1 MTTGAKIGT
10 GVGAVCGFAFVGFIV
25 YFITFLLRR
34 RHQDKINA
42 ERARQIQAKTGRT
55 FSSSNDG
62 GHGRGGPTGGTAQA
76 DFGGASSPIS
86 RGATAPQYSG
96 TETMNNQ
103 NRQHDEI
110 LPAVPQRVRSQSS
123 QADYQHLAND
133 EPFDPAYMSRPT
145 TRSPSNGSG
154 SPQERYRPYR
164 TPTLSNAHELGNID
178 PVAAVQYNQ
187 LPSHYSIS
195 GSAATYPTQV
205 PPRRATPAQE
215 LAAARLRS
223 NISPMGLAGI
233 DG

>member
-10 GVGAVCGFAFVGFIV
+10 VVGAVCGFAFAGFIV

-34 RHQDKINA
+34 RHHDKINA
-42 ERARQIQAKTGRT
+42 ERARQIQAKTGRN
-55 FSSSNDG
+55 FSSNING
-62 GHGRGGPTGGTAQA
+62 GHDRGGATRGTAQA
-76 DFGGASSPIS
+76 DFPGTSSPMS
-86 RGATAPQYSG
+86 RETTAPQYFP
-96 TETMNNQ
+96 MNNQ

-110 LPAVPQRVRSQSS
+110 LPPVPQRVHSLSS
-123 QADYQHLAND
+123 QTSYHHLAND

-145 TRSPSNGSG
+145 ARTPSNGSL
-154 SPQERYRPYR
+154 SPQEQYRPYR

-195 GSAATYPTQV
+195 GSAMTYPTQV
-205 PPRRATPAQE
+205 PQKGTPAQE

-223 NISPMGLAGI
+223 NISPMGLVGI